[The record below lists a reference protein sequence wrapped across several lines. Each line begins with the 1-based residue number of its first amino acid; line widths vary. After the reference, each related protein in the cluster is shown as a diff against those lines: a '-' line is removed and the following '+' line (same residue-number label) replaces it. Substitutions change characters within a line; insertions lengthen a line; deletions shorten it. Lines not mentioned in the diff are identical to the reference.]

1 MKAIKITA
9 LGILLFG
16 ATTAFAQEL
25 SSPLGQAQSAQAT
38 SPYAGQQIRDIKALS
53 PTQTQD
59 LLAGKGMELAKAA
72 ELNGY
77 PGPMHVLEL
86 ADSLQLTAEQRTSTT
101 QLMTQHKA
109 EARAL
114 GNQLV
119 AAERELDSTFK
130 TRQAQAEDIVR
141 ITQLIGNLQAS
152 LRNAHLQTHLLQTRL
167 LSLKQVAQYMALR
180 GYGNGSASHQY
191 H

>member
-9 LGILLFG
+9 LSILLFG
-16 ATTAFAQEL
+16 ATTAFAQEF